1 MVTLR
6 SSTLRLPCRCW
17 SLRYA
22 PLRSRRV
29 AVSHVPTRPP
39 STCTPPPFV
48 LSRAAGT
55 LPGDSE
61 PNVRHQRCTISPARR
76 LQTALRSSR
85 NRSEAP
91 ANSHQVWDAARQ
103 GRTAPGPV
111 GTRGTLAREPFA
123 GFVCTARGLCPRGVH
138 LHARSVCMQGPSA
151 CRVGVTRAPVGAAA
165 PGCARCSVAV
175 GSPARPA
182 PPPAVTVAAAIVTT
196 VTTVTAVTLN
206 LQLRQLLLR
215 R

>member
-1 MVTLR
+1 MLV
-6 SSTLRLPCRCW
+6 
-17 SLRYA
+17 A
-22 PLRSRRV
+22 PLRSSRV

-39 STCTPPPFV
+39 STFTPPPFV

-151 CRVGVTRAPVGAAA
+151 CRVGGHASPSWRSSSWLRSMFRRRWISSSASSSS
-165 PGCARCSVAV
+165 CSNGSSCNRYDGYDGYGGYVE
-175 GSPARPA
+175 SPAPPA
-182 PPPAVTVAAAIVTT
+182 PPPAVTVAAAVA
-196 VTTVTAVTLN
+196 AVAADE
-206 LQLRQLLLR
+206 
-215 R
+215 